1 MEDHFEFK
9 AFSEKL
15 RTFIRDNS
23 ECGAARLRFSGV
35 HRAMFFGIP
44 PTGREIVWSGAA
56 FFHIISLQIISL
68 WVLGD
73 VDAVKRQ
80 LGAASTSSGP

>member
-1 MEDHFEFK
+1 
-9 AFSEKL
+9 
-15 RTFIRDNS
+15 
-23 ECGAARLRFSGV
+23 
-35 HRAMFFGIP
+35 MFFGMP
-44 PTGREIVWSGAA
+44 PTGREIVWTGAA
-56 FFHIISLQIISL
+56 FFHIIGLQIVSL

>member
-1 MEDHFEFK
+1 MLESDE
-9 AFSEKL
+9 
-15 RTFIRDNS
+15 RM
-23 ECGAARLRFSGV
+23 AARLRFSGI
-35 HRAMFFGIP
+35 HLAMFFGIP

-56 FFHIISLQIISL
+56 FFHIIGPQIISL

-80 LGAASTSSGP
+80 LGRSVDSSGP